1 MVNRTMENRT
11 TILVD
16 ELEHRIIQGERLRI
30 LIELIELWEGDI
42 PLGIVHV
49 IMNETKED
57 DAVKVKVT
65 TGLTEAIIEGIRG
78 KKWGE
83 DE

>member
-57 DAVKVKVT
+57 GAVKVEVT
-65 TGLTEAIIEGIRG
+65 TGLIETITEGIRG